1 MDGVVMK
8 LAIAVILSVLAY
20 FIWTWWQGRSPA
32 AVSAAATGAV
42 KEAYEPEPAP
52 SAPTDPIPQGPGII
66 MYGTNGCP
74 WCTKQKDYFESKKIE
89 YTFKDCDKGECPN
102 FVLGYPTIVKDGK
115 AMPGYQEL

>member
-32 AVSAAATGAV
+32 AVSAVATGAV
-42 KEAYEPEPAP
+42 KEAYEPEP